1 MSKAHRGSGIRNL
14 VKSGRNACP
23 ICKRTGIKVL
33 YEQEVNEKK
42 FSVCKQCKAAIA
54 KGKKQEEIAAL
65 SQ

>member
-1 MSKAHRGSGIRNL
+1 MSKSHRGSGIRNL
-14 VKSGRNACP
+14 PMAGRKTCP

-33 YEQEVNEKK
+33 YEQDVNEKK
-42 FSVCKQCKAAIA
+42 FSVCKQCKSAIA